1 MDVNMKVKHGN
12 VIVDAWKI
20 SKQYDEDWVVE
31 GFETRKIY
39 WQKNNPDLLCVPQA
53 WSTAVGKL
61 GEYLVYKD
69 KEYLVVSNKT
79 FSKEYVLFEN

>member
-39 WQKNNPDLLCVPQA
+39 WQKNKWYFVYFAILCKIMPN
-53 WSTAVGKL
+53 
-61 GEYLVYKD
+61 YLQKREGVCYND
-69 KEYLVVSNKT
+69 FGN
-79 FSKEYVLFEN
+79 

>member
-39 WQKNNPDLLCVPQA
+39 WQKNNSDLLCVPQA
-53 WSTAVGKL
+53 GSTAVGKL